1 MLLLLCALLVGR
13 RLCVLRMWVM
23 VGMEGL
29 RRRVVP
35 LQGPEG
41 TRDELRGQRVQDV
54 GLLELQGLQLSLDL
68 LKGDAM

>member
-1 MLLLLCALLVGR
+1 M
-13 RLCVLRMWVM
+13 M

-41 TRDELRGQRVQDV
+41 AGDELRGQWVQDV

>member
-1 MLLLLCALLVGR
+1 M
-13 RLCVLRMWVM
+13 M

-29 RRRVVP
+29 RRRVV
-35 LQGPEG
+35 QGPEG
-41 TRDELRGQRVQDV
+41 AGDEFWGQWVQDV